1 MIRSST
7 RSKGSGTG
15 QPAEATRNI
24 EAVEKALAVLGAFRA
39 DDAPLTLA
47 DLAKRTGLHKST
59 LLRVLGTLHSH
70 DCIQRF
76 GDGRY
81 HLGSKLFH
89 WGRIYQGSLQ
99 LERYI
104 MPVLQQLVD
113 ATGEGASFSCKQGN
127 HRLCLFR
134 IDPPRE
140 VRDNLRAGDLLPLN
154 LGATG
159 LILTAHSKGWN
170 EAAPRYLA
178 TFGEREPD
186 IAAVSAPVFGPSNK
200 LLGALTIS
208 GPLSRFTKRAVAQMV
223 DLILDAAAGL
233 TSKIGGT
240 TRDYRSKPSR

>member
-1 MIRSST
+1 M
-7 RSKGSGTG
+7 
-15 QPAEATRNI
+15 
-24 EAVEKALAVLGAFRA
+24 LGAFRA
-39 DDAPLTLA
+39 DDAPLSLA

-81 HLGSKLFH
+81 HLGAKLFH

-99 LERYI
+99 LERYVT
-104 MPVLQQLVD
+104 PVLQQLVD
-113 ATGEGASFSCKQGN
+113 ATGEGASFSCRQGA

-140 VRDNLRAGDLLPLN
+140 VRDHLRAGDLLPLN

-159 LILTAHSKGWN
+159 LILTAYSKGWS
-170 EAAPRYLA
+170 ETGPRYLA

-186 IAAVSAPVFGPSNK
+186 IAAVAAPVFGPSNE

-208 GPLSRFTKRAVAQMV
+208 GPLSRFAKPAVARMV
-223 DLILDAAAGL
+223 ELILDAATDL
-233 TSKIGGT
+233 TSKMGGAI
-240 TRDYRSKPSR
+240 DQHHAKPSR